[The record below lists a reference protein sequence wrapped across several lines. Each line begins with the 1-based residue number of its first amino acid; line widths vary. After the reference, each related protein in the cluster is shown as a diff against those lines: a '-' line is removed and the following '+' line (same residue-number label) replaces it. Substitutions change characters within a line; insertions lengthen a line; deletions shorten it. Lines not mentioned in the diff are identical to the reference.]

1 MHRVTEER
9 THREC
14 GWKHSAKDTESM
26 RSTARSRHVGLTNSA
41 FSWKFAKRK
50 QRPSNSKDHAFGR
63 YAAASKPCKLLAL
76 ANRGGGPKHPSS
88 APLREGGGPC

>member
-14 GWKHSAKDTESM
+14 GWKHSAKDTESL

-41 FSWKFAKRK
+41 FSWKFAFWAFSEVRNAK
-50 QRPSNSKDHAFGR
+50 QRISNRINTLFG
-63 YAAASKPCKLLAL
+63 
-76 ANRGGGPKHPSS
+76 
-88 APLREGGGPC
+88 